1 MHTMSDLGF
10 ALPRTLTT
18 PAAPS
23 METTPESAAALLRAE
38 EVRVAASISHDSPS
52 KRRSDGRPFR
62 TGFCGP
68 SSGPCRDK
76 GHRCPFIARN
86 GAAAA
91 VKVYV
96 CTCDCHVPA
105 T

>member
-10 ALPRTLTT
+10 ALPRTLTAAPA
-18 PAAPS
+18 PAA
-23 METTPESAAALLRAE
+23 ETTPESAAAWLRAE
-38 EVRVAASISHDSPS
+38 EAHVAAAVKDSPS
-52 KRRSDGRPFR
+52 NRRSDGRPFR

-91 VKVYV
+91 VKAYV